1 VLSKAGEFYKLNQ
14 LTIKEMK
21 KITFAVMAIFL
32 SLTFYPGQLSAAT
45 TKEITPASVVITNP
59 ADAAKVKTLEL
70 RLTEIKDM
78 DKSDLKSAEKREL
91 RKEVRS
97 IKKQISE
104 LGGGV
109 YISVGA
115 IIIILL
121 LLIILL

>member
-1 VLSKAGEFYKLNQ
+1 
-14 LTIKEMK
+14 MK
-21 KITFAVMAIFL
+21 KITFVVMAIFL
-32 SLTFYPGQLSAAT
+32 SLTFYPGQSSAAT
-45 TKEITPASVVITNP
+45 SKNADKVTAVVVNP
-59 ADAAKVKTLEL
+59 ADQAKVKVLEL
-70 RLTEIKDM
+70 RLDEINKM

-97 IKKQISE
+97 IKKQMSD
-104 LGGGV
+104 LGSGV